1 MQKRE
6 NFNVKRFFH
15 MPWLYE
21 ACFRKYSA
29 YQYNCCGANQ
39 CNRKS
44 FQIDSFF
51 WPISYLTIR
60 FSLLAHNVC
69 VCMFFLS
76 LHFSIPL
83 CEFSILIFF
92 FFLHFPQIHN
102 DTDCLHACIFTR
114 NHCPQQQI
122 LHGYTMFMKFMLR
135 IFLSLLAPVF
145 FLEPTSSLYA
155 RCSFNNHLH
164 KSCIALQFR
173 SAFSE
178 SILSLFTYNRNE
190 FVMY

>member
-135 IFLSLLAPVF
+135 IFLSLLAPVLF
-145 FLEPTSSLYA
+145 FSNQPLPFMHVVLSTTT
-155 RCSFNNHLH
+155 
-164 KSCIALQFR
+164 CI
-173 SAFSE
+173 
-178 SILSLFTYNRNE
+178 NRA
-190 FVMY
+190 

>member
-83 CEFSILIFF
+83 CEFYILIFF

-102 DTDCLHACIFTR
+102 DTDCLHACIFVYTSDVIIAR
-114 NHCPQQQI
+114 NNKYSMATQ
-122 LHGYTMFMKFMLR
+122 
-135 IFLSLLAPVF
+135 
-145 FLEPTSSLYA
+145 
-155 RCSFNNHLH
+155 CS
-164 KSCIALQFR
+164 
-173 SAFSE
+173 
-178 SILSLFTYNRNE
+178 
-190 FVMY
+190 